1 MLSPIQMY
9 KATCVDPI
17 CSCTSRRLFQNHSLA
32 GSDHIFK
39 KAPHI
44 QQLALRISMYD
55 STAITNAIPLFNCTF
70 VSLKACWQFELST
83 NPAPHHHQYTLEII
97 CKHQILNISS
107 DKSALERN
115 SDQPSRP
122 SCFYIRFRCHV
133 PLNQFIHKGTDL
145 VPTLE
150 IKKLRNSHGFLCICS

>member
-9 KATCVDPI
+9 KATCVNPI
-17 CSCTSRRLFQNHSLA
+17 CSCTSWRLFQNHSLA
-32 GSDHIFK
+32 SSDHIFK

-44 QQLALRISMYD
+44 QQLALRISIYD

-70 VSLKACWQFELST
+70 VSLFNCTFVSLKARWQFELST

-97 CKHQILNISS
+97 CKHQILDIST
-107 DKSALERN
+107 DGSALGRN

-122 SCFYIRFRCHV
+122 SRFYIRFRCHV
-133 PLNQFIHKGTDL
+133 PLNQFIHKSTDL
-145 VPTLE
+145 HV
-150 IKKLRNSHGFLCICS
+150 